1 MFVREAI
8 GGVKMNKT
16 RNRNALQRF
25 NRRGTL
31 DPLTRTRL
39 IWSGRVW
46 LVSVLQFVGTVIESF
61 VKIIM
66 KIVLVILAAIFFM

>member
-1 MFVREAI
+1 
-8 GGVKMNKT
+8 MNKT

-25 NRRGTL
+25 NRRVTL

-39 IWSGRVW
+39 IWIGRVW

-61 VKIIM
+61 LKIIM